1 MRSCEAPRFSSTW
14 TRFFK
19 CALTLIRLFG
29 NARVL
34 ICTLRLPQSSIS
46 RNHHIAQR
54 FLTIYGKGSSFPA
67 KFVCADSMFSKM
79 HILKKAF
86 AFFFYASIGYLIQA
100 MKTIFDVQCLDMTYT
115 LRLTCQ
121 SSMLFYAHRIVLQLF
136 NSRKYMTK
144 S

>member
-1 MRSCEAPRFSSTW
+1 METISLNNFAL
-14 TRFFK
+14 K

-46 RNHHIAQR
+46 RNHHI
-54 FLTIYGKGSSFPA
+54 FPA